1 MTAPV
6 LADALGPRGR
16 RQARIVSAIAIA
28 LLLLLAAVAVRR
40 LRDHGQ
46 LQGKLYT
53 PFTKWAA
60 LKFYL
65 VGLEHTARVAAVA
78 MVLAM
83 AIGVVMAL
91 LRLTRSR
98 VLRLLATAYV
108 EFFRGLPLYLL
119 IIFSAFALPTYGI
132 DISLLSAL
140 TLGLVVYNSA
150 ILCEVF
156 RAGILSLDRGQT
168 DAGYALGM
176 NYWQI
181 MLLVLVP
188 QAARRMVPAIVSQ
201 LVTLTKDTSLGVVVA
216 YEELLRRSQI
226 AGEFFKNILQ
236 SVLFAAVIYI
246 LVNYT
251 LSRVARR
258 LEVRQRRRYR
268 AGTIAVAGGG
278 EDLAVLGVEAEPA
291 VS

>member
-16 RQARIVSAIAIA
+16 RQARIASVVAVLAIAG
-28 LLLLLAAVAVRR
+28 LGVGAVRR
-40 LRDHGQ
+40 LSDHGQ
-46 LQGKLYT
+46 LDGRMYK
-53 PFTKWAA
+53 PFTQWAA

-83 AIGVVMAL
+83 AIGIVMAL

-98 VLRLLATAYV
+98 LLRLLAAVYV

-119 IIFSAFALPTYGI
+119 IIFSAFALPSYGI
-132 DISLLSAL
+132 RISLLSAL

-168 DAGYALGM
+168 DAGSALGM
-176 NYWQI
+176 GYWQV

-188 QAARRMVPAIVSQ
+188 QAARRMAPAIVSQ
-201 LVTLTKDTSLGVVVA
+201 LVTLTKDTSLGVIVA

-226 AGEFFKNILQ
+226 AGEFFKNPLQ
-236 SVLFAAVIYI
+236 SVVFAAILYI
-246 LVNYT
+246 IVNFT
-251 LSRVARR
+251 LSQVARR
-258 LEVRQRRRYR
+258 LEVRQRRRYK
-268 AGTIAVAGGG
+268 AGAIRVAGVD
-278 EDLAVLGVEAEPA
+278 DLAVIGAQADAALT
-291 VS
+291 